1 MSKLIIV
8 GLVIVWAIV
17 LLPDVLSRLSRSRRS
32 DSIGSF
38 SSQLSSLGRAN
49 GQRRS
54 HDNVID
60 LRTRS
65 TLDLPPGAAAAALAP
80 SSAPAPARPGPARS
94 VRSAPAGRPDQV
106 SGAAVPART
115 ASPAVRKR
123 RQEVLM
129 TLGSLAILTLLAT
142 IAFGGVFLILHLL
155 VDLLLVAYLVV
166 LAQVTSV
173 VPPAIARP
181 RAEALAPLSPLDR
194 LDSSHT
200 IDLRT
205 GSVSSTMPAPARRIA
220 N

>member
-8 GLVIVWAIV
+8 GLIIVWAIV
-17 LLPDVLSRLSRSRRS
+17 LLPDVLQRVSRTRRS

-49 GQRRS
+49 GNRRS

-65 TLDLPPGAAAAALAP
+65 ALQQPAP
-80 SSAPAPARPGPARS
+80 RSLVSAPASGGG
-94 VRSAPAGRPDQV
+94 GRP
-106 SGAAVPART
+106 APPADRFPSDL
-115 ASPAVRKR
+115 APRPDGESPRGVSPAVRKR

-129 TLGSLAILTLLAT
+129 TLGSLSVLTLLAT
-142 IAFGGVFLILHLL
+142 VAIGGAFLVLHLL
-155 VDLLLVAYLVV
+155 VDVLLITYLVL
-166 LAQVTSV
+166 LAQVMAV
-173 VPPAIARP
+173 VPPAVARP
-181 RAEALAPLSPLDR
+181 RTQSLAPLSPLDNLR
-194 LDSSHT
+194 SPV

-205 GSVSSTMPAPARRIA
+205 GSVGQAVPVAARRIA